1 MLPAAATT
9 SALAAE
15 NQRLRDENARL
26 RALLAHDDGASPHA
40 EVKPEVAWSASHQAL
55 LSKLPAGIVYVD
67 EQQRLHFNRHV
78 EAIIGYTAEQIP
90 TLEAWFATL
99 YPGQSAAVQA
109 IYRGDRELGFPHPT
123 TVPVHCA
130 DGVTR
135 HVRFQGYYDVGA
147 EYWLLTDITDEV
159 AAQTAL
165 AQSEGFL
172 RSIYEGTDV
181 ATWVMDVD
189 PDGTIHFVANN
200 AAFERLT
207 GFSEAYIAGRT
218 PDELAPRIP
227 REAVEQIKANYQRCL
242 DTRAFTTYEECVP
255 IDGEDHWWVTSLT
268 PLFEDGRIWRIIGS
282 TTNIDAQKQ
291 VELQL
296 REAQVFS
303 ERIIEA
309 SPDLTYVL
317 DLETMENVF
326 VSSQVKELL
335 GLSDEEVGAPV
346 KPEIHPEDV
355 PKVMA
360 HLAQAADATDD
371 QVRELEY
378 RARHSD
384 GTWRWFVDRSVPFQR
399 TAAGRVKTVL
409 GTVADMTERKAHE
422 QALERMNAELKQF
435 AYVTS
440 HDLSEPLRTIRSFL
454 DLFKRHYGEH
464 VDERSAEYLR
474 FVHESAARMEQL
486 LKDLLAYS
494 RATNGELQPTEV
506 HLDLEVQRIERVL
519 AKSIAESGATI
530 TTTNLPV
537 VAGDRSTLSV
547 LLQNL
552 ISNAIKFR
560 GAAPPE
566 IAISAVANTAGWIIK
581 VQDNGIGF
589 DPKHAGRIFKVFQ
602 RLHTRDTYP
611 GTGIGLAICQ
621 RIVERHGGRITAT
634 GTPGKGATF
643 TFTLAR

>member
-1 MLPAAATT
+1 VGG
-9 SALAAE
+9 LAAVA
-15 NQRLRDENARL
+15 QR
-26 RALLAHDDGASPHA
+26 
-40 EVKPEVAWSASHQAL
+40 
-55 LSKLPAGIVYVD
+55 
-67 EQQRLHFNRHV
+67 
-78 EAIIGYTAEQIP
+78 
-90 TLEAWFATL
+90 
-99 YPGQSAAVQA
+99 
-109 IYRGDRELGFPHPT
+109 
-123 TVPVHCA
+123 
-130 DGVTR
+130 
-135 HVRFQGYYDVGA
+135 
-147 EYWLLTDITDEV
+147 
-159 AAQTAL
+159 
-165 AQSEGFL
+165 EGFL

-181 ATWVMDVD
+181 ATWVMDVA
-189 PDGTIHFVANN
+189 PDGTIRYVANN
-200 AAFERLT
+200 AAFERFT
-207 GFSEAYIAGRT
+207 GLSEAYFAGRT
-218 PDELAPRIP
+218 PDELVPRIP
-227 REAVEQIKANYQRCL
+227 AEAVAQIKANYQRCL
-242 DTRAFTTYEECVP
+242 DTRALTTYEECVP

-268 PLFEDGRIWRIIGS
+268 PLFEEGRIWRIIGS
-282 TTNIDAQKQ
+282 TLNIDAQKQ

-326 VSSQVKELL
+326 ISSQVKDLL
-335 GLSDEEVGAPV
+335 GLDNREEAVR
-346 KPEIHPEDV
+346 PEIHPDDLPNV
-355 PKVMA
+355 RA
-360 HLAQAADATDD
+360 HLALARIAADDHI
-371 QVRELEY
+371 REIEY

-384 GTWRWFVDRSVPFQR
+384 GTWRWLVDRSLPFQR
-399 TAAGRVKTVL
+399 AATGAVKTII
-409 GTVADMTERKAHE
+409 GTVGDMTERKAYE

-506 HLDLEVQRIERVL
+506 HLELEVRRIERVL
-519 AKSIAESGATI
+519 AKSIGESGATI
-530 TTTNLPV
+530 ITTDLPV
-537 VAGDRSTLSV
+537 VQGDRSTLSV

-560 GAAPPE
+560 RDVPPE
-566 IAISAVANTAGWIIK
+566 IVISAAASTTGWIIE
-581 VQDNGIGF
+581 VQDNGIGL
-589 DPKHAGRIFKVFQ
+589 DPKHADRIFKVFQ
-602 RLHTRDTYP
+602 RLHTREAYP

-634 GTPGKGATF
+634 GTPGQGATF

>member
-1 MLPAAATT
+1 MSPVSPATGD
-9 SALAAE
+9 LAAE
-15 NQRLRDENARL
+15 NQRLRNENARL
-26 RALLAHDDGASPHA
+26 RALLRRGDGASPHA
-40 EVKPEVAWSASHQAL
+40 EPVVGWSTSHQAL
-55 LSKLPAGIVYVD
+55 LSRLPAGIVHVD
-67 EQQRLHFNRHV
+67 DQQRLHFNRHV
-78 EAIIGYTAEQIP
+78 EAIIGYKTEEIS
-90 TLEAWFATL
+90 TLDAWFATL
-99 YPGQSAAVQA
+99 YPGQSAAVRA
-109 IYRGDRELGFPHPT
+109 VYDGDRELGFPQAT
-123 TVPVHCA
+123 TVPVRCA
-130 DGVTR
+130 DGITR
-135 HVRFQGYYDVGA
+135 RVRFQGYYDVGT
-147 EYWLLTDITDEV
+147 EYWLLTDVTDEV
-159 AAQTAL
+159 EAQTAL

-189 PDGTIHFVANN
+189 PDGTIRFVANN
-200 AAFERLT
+200 AAFERFT
-207 GFSEAYIAGRT
+207 GLSEAYFAGRT
-218 PDELAPRIP
+218 PDELVPRIP
-227 REAVEQIKANYQRCL
+227 AGAVEQIKANYQRCL
-242 DTRAFTTYEECVP
+242 DARALTTYEECVP

-268 PLFEDGRIWRIIGS
+268 PLFDDGRIWRIIGS
-282 TTNIDAQKQ
+282 TINIDAQKQ

-296 REAQVFS
+296 REAQVFR

-326 VSSQVKELL
+326 ISSQVKDLL
-335 GLSDEEVGAPV
+335 GLDDGEEAVR
-346 KPEIHPEDV
+346 PEIHPNDV

-360 HLAQAADATDD
+360 HLAAARASADD
-371 QVRELEY
+371 QMREVEY

-384 GTWRWFVDRSVPFQR
+384 GTWRWFVDRSLPFQR
-399 TAAGRVKTVL
+399 ASAGTVKTVI
-409 GTVADMTERKAHE
+409 GTVSDMTDRKAYE

-454 DLFKRHYGEH
+454 DLFNRHYGEH

-474 FVHESAARMEQL
+474 FVHESAERMEQL

-494 RATNGELQPTEV
+494 RATNGELQPSEV
-506 HLDLEVQRIERVL
+506 YLDLEVERIERAL
-519 AKSIAESGATI
+519 AKSIAETGATI
-530 TTTNLPV
+530 TTENLPV
-537 VAGDRSTLSV
+537 VQGDRSTLSV

-560 GAAPPE
+560 GEAPPE
-566 IAISAVANTAGWIIK
+566 VHISAAATAEGWVIQ

-589 DPKHAGRIFKVFQ
+589 APKHADRIFKVFQ
-602 RLHTRDTYP
+602 RLHTREAYP

-621 RIVERHGGRITAT
+621 RIVERHGGRIAAT
-634 GTPGKGATF
+634 GMPGQGATF